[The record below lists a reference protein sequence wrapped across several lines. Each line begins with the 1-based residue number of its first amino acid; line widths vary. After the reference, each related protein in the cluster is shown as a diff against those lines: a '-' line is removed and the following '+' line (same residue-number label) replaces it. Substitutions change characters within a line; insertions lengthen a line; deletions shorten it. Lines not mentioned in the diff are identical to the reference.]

1 MQTILLRVI
10 PVVLLPAILIQGA
23 HSAVIIEKTN
33 YSHYGAVTK
42 LSNGT
47 IDVMVTTDVGPR
59 VIFYGFSGG
68 KNMLAEL
75 PQSEPNKTKWGDWH
89 AYGGHRLWTAPEGMP
104 RSYYPDN
111 SPVKVT
117 EVPNGATFTAPA
129 EEPTS
134 VQKKMT
140 VTLALEGAGV
150 KIDHEVTNIGEW
162 PVEFAAWALTIVRGG
177 GTTIFPQE
185 PFKAHG
191 EVLLPARPLTLWNY
205 TDMSDP
211 RWTFGKKLVQLRT
224 DAGRDSAQKVGALV
238 TAGWASYLLEGD
250 LFVKRFP
257 YIAGATYPDYG
268 CNFETFTKGTF
279 MEVET
284 VGPITKLQPG
294 ESVTHDERWFLFKDV
309 KPGAGE
315 DALEAAVA
323 PLVQSTGK

>member
-1 MQTILLRVI
+1 MRVFLLRVL
-10 PVVLLPAILIQGA
+10 PAVLLPAILIQGA
-23 HSAVIIEKTN
+23 HSAVMIEKTN
-33 YSHYGAVTK
+33 YSYYGAVRK

-75 PQSEPNKTKWGDWH
+75 PQSESVKTEWGDWH
-89 AYGGHRLWTAPEGMP
+89 PYGGHRLWTAPEGMP

-111 SPVKVT
+111 SPVNVA
-117 EVPNGATFTAPA
+117 EVPNGATFMPPA
-129 EEPTS
+129 EGPTS

-140 VTLALEGAGV
+140 VTLDPEGTGV
-150 KIDHEVTNIGEW
+150 KIHHEVINIGQW
-162 PVEFAAWALTIVRGG
+162 PIELAAWALTIVRGG

-211 RWTFGKKLVQLRT
+211 RWTFGKKFVQLRT
-224 DAGRDSAQKVGALV
+224 DAGRDFAQKVGALV
-238 TAGWASYLLEGD
+238 TEGWASYLLEGD

-257 YIAGATYPDYG
+257 CIAGATYPDYG

-309 KPGAGE
+309 KPAGGE
-315 DALEAAVA
+315 DPLDAAIA
-323 PLVQSTGK
+323 PLVKSTAK